1 MKDTRTDLVAE
12 LEALLPS
19 CGATK
24 VYKIRSIC
32 DRARAGE
39 FHDFK
44 SEHAAPKC
52 ALVDA
57 LRDASLNTVAARVI
71 DGEFD
76 ETVDAEDQAALALE
90 LKDEPAIRRVLKL
103 PDPVKS

>member
-1 MKDTRTDLVAE
+1 VKDTRTDLVAE

-24 VYKIRSIC
+24 AANIRSIC
-32 DRARAGE
+32 ERARRGE

-44 SEHAAPKC
+44 SEHAAPKY

-57 LRDASLNTVAARVI
+57 LRNASLNTVAARVI

-76 ETVDAEDQAALALE
+76 ETADAEDQAALALE
-90 LKDEPAIRRVLKL
+90 LKDEPAIRRMLKL
-103 PDPVKS
+103 PEPAKS